1 MRTSDL
7 APWGIGAVTAALLFA
22 PVIPFGIKV
31 VAALGVGG
39 LAVWLGRRLAD
50 NPDHEALA
58 EERRFQEQRLLDEA
72 LEGAGDGHAL
82 HLRAED
88 GSDDAIEGMLIE
100 ALASGDLG
108 EEDLGLLGVTS
119 RHAAPDGPTPPQSV
133 DWHQV
138 VPRLMDRARVIVM
151 TPLDRPGLRWELTA
165 LKNRGLFDRLV
176 LRMPPA
182 LDALETA
189 KRWEENRRALL
200 ADGIHLPP
208 YNPAGRWFTLDV
220 TDGGPGPGAAYVY
233 GSDLDDAL
241 LRMLG
246 GRLPAPRLVAAY
258 REARVA

>member
-22 PVIPFGIKV
+22 PVIPFALKV

-39 LAVWLGRRLAD
+39 VATWLGRKLAD
-50 NPDHEALA
+50 APDHEALE
-58 EERRFQEQRLLDEA
+58 EERRWTAQRLLDEA
-72 LEGAGDGHAL
+72 LTGEGAGHAL

-88 GSDDAIEGMLIE
+88 GADDAIEGMLAE
-100 ALASGDLG
+100 ALAGRDVAV
-108 EEDLGLLGVTS
+108 LGVS
-119 RHAAPDGPTPPQSV
+119 ARHPSPAGPQAPRSV

-138 VPRLMDRARVIVM
+138 VPRLMDRARVIVL

-165 LKNRGLFDRLV
+165 LRSRGLLDRVV

-182 LDALETA
+182 PDTLDAA
-189 KRWEENRRALL
+189 NRWEQTRRDLL

-208 YNPAGRWFTLDV
+208 YNPAGRWFTLDA
-220 TDGGPGPGAAYVY
+220 DDRGPGPGAAYVY
-233 GSDLDDAL
+233 GNDLEDSIL
-241 LRMLG
+241 TMLG